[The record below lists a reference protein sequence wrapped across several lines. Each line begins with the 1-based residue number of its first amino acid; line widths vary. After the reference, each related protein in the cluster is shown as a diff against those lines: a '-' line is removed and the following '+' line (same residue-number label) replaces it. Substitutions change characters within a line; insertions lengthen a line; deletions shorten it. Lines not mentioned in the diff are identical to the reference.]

1 MPDLAFTLFLS
12 LGGHAE
18 LPCDKIFINPLP
30 GYVENKAGDVES
42 GLGLDEIA
50 LVLVRFDHIAGFVRP
65 RHTARC
71 IKV

>member
-1 MPDLAFTLFLS
+1 MWSYLTRS
-12 LGGHAE
+12 
-18 LPCDKIFINPLP
+18 FISPLP

-65 RHTARC
+65 RQTARRVTVSREW
-71 IKV
+71 IGLRTLVG